1 MRTSYSYSTK
11 RSSVDRRSYSP
22 LVQALAS
29 SSVPFKKS
37 KCRISG
43 KIGFFEM
50 GKELSIDIDTKSD
63 LLQANQKFFN
73 I

>member
-1 MRTSYSYSTK
+1 
-11 RSSVDRRSYSP
+11 
-22 LVQALAS
+22 
-29 SSVPFKKS
+29 
-37 KCRISG
+37 
-43 KIGFFEM
+43 M